1 MDSGR
6 VCTTSKIKQLRDS
19 RHTHISYSPLPPPRR
34 SLAKVAEYIA
44 ALGERAPTEFVL
56 YTKEFVDELCHPD
69 NDPPQRKALM
79 IAEQPRVLAIPWM
92 NAMLAAMAEMI
103 AERAGI
109 PVPDWAN
116 EPERFL
122 PEPLVF
128 GYSPQSQAMAI
139 ELTPAAFARRNLF
152 CGQITLY
159 TNRWEIVRQRRSTG

>member
-1 MDSGR
+1 MC
-6 VCTTSKIKQLRDS
+6 V
-19 RHTHISYSPLPPPRR
+19 LPPMTNPRR
-34 SLAKVAEYIA
+34 SLAKVAECIA

-69 NDPPQRKALM
+69 NDPPQRKAMM
-79 IAEQPRVLAIPWM
+79 IVEKPRALAIPWM

-139 ELTPAAFARRNLF
+139 ELTPPAFARRNLF

-159 TNRWEIVRQRRSTG
+159 TNRWEIVRQRRSAG